1 MFLQKLMKLRTHSL
15 ASRYSSKG
23 SRLGHQLGM
32 TLLEIMIVLAI
43 IAVVMGFLVGP
54 AVLRQFQG
62 SKVDTTKMIVQKMAN
77 EAYTHWTMASGK
89 QCPDSLK
96 DLEKYR
102 NKKDT
107 KDGWGNELVMLCGSN
122 APAGATT
129 GFAVLSMGPDGKQGT
144 EDDIKSW
151 E

>member
-1 MFLQKLMKLRTHSL
+1 MFLQKLINLHKLRQANRES
-15 ASRYSSKG
+15 ARRK
-23 SRLGHQLGM
+23 RLRSQLGM

-54 AVLRQFQG
+54 KVLGMFQE
-62 SKVDTTKMIVQKMAN
+62 SKVTTTRMVVQKIAN

-89 QCPDSLK
+89 QCPSSLK

-102 NKKDT
+102 NKKDI
-107 KDGWGNELVMLCGSN
+107 KDGWGNDLIMLCGEN
-122 APAGATT
+122 APDGATT
-129 GFAVLSMGPDGKQGT
+129 GFAILSTGPDGKRGT
-144 EDDIKSW
+144 DDDIKSW

>member
-1 MFLQKLMKLRTHSL
+1 MFLQKLMKLRTQRL
-15 ASRYSSKG
+15 ASRYRTRR
-23 SRLGHQLGM
+23 SRLGAQLGM

-54 AVLRQFQG
+54 KVLGMFQD
-62 SKVDTTKMIVQKMAN
+62 SKVDTTKMIVSKIAN
-77 EAYTHWTMASGK
+77 EAYTHWTMKTGK

-107 KDGWGNELVMLCGSN
+107 KDGWGNELIMLCGSN